1 MSFLVEI
8 ALIVVKQNL
17 LAFTLMQ
24 YVTGFIVIK
33 PILLLDVILVFG
45 EHFVQKVSVVVLIF
59 ACANCGRVVLDNF
72 LVVVLQ

>member
-1 MSFLVEI
+1 
-8 ALIVVKQNL
+8 
-17 LAFTLMQ
+17 MQ
-24 YVTGFIVIK
+24 YVAGFIVIK

-45 EHFVQKVSVVVLIF
+45 KHFVQKVSVVVLIF